1 MRLLRAVLARAPLL
15 AALACGGGDLVLPS
29 ESGPA
34 RIVIVGGNEQDGSAG
49 SALADPLVVRVVD
62 AQDRAISGVRVAFEL
77 AAGTT
82 TGQVIPDTVLTDN
95 GGLAAAEWVL
105 GSGAGA
111 QEVDAKVVGET
122 LTVRF
127 TASAAPG
134 TASRLALVSGDGQT
148 APVGTALP
156 DSLVVRVEDPFGNPV
171 AGVAVGWTADVGSVS
186 PASAV
191 SDADG
196 LAAARR
202 ILGAVAGGQTA
213 VATAPGLTGSPLT
226 FTHTAV
232 PGTAASLV
240 LISGSGQTGDPGTQ
254 LPEPLV
260 VRLVDESG
268 NGIPGQ
274 AVTWIVA
281 TGGGVVDPGTSQTD
295 AEGFASARW
304 TLGPSTGT
312 NTLNAVVS
320 GVGVVGFVANGTN
333 GGGGGGGGGSG
344 PSASQ
349 STVRAEP
356 TSIQAV
362 NGIATITVTVRD
374 GGGAP
379 VSGASVTLAASGS
392 GNTLTQPA
400 GTTGSD
406 GIATGTLRSSVPGT
420 KVVSAT
426 VNGSIQVNQTAQVTV
441 TLAPAARV
449 ELLEG
454 DGQTAP
460 AGSAVDVRP
469 AVRVVDDLG
478 QPVAGFGVTFVVT
491 GGGGSVDG
499 ASQTTNSDG
508 VARVG
513 PGSWTL
519 GTVPGT
525 NTLEARAGALQGS
538 PVVFTAE
545 GESTPSRFVFLT
557 QPQNVDE
564 DEVLNPAVQVAVV
577 DAAGNVVPIS
587 GIAIRVDLLRA
598 NGPTAN
604 SRLEGVRTVDTMD
617 GVAVFSDLRV
627 NNDENGYRLRA
638 SSPDLPG
645 IAPVVSD
652 AFNVD

>member
-1 MRLLRAVLARAPLL
+1 
-15 AALACGGGDLVLPS
+15 
-29 ESGPA
+29 
-34 RIVIVGGNEQDGSAG
+34 
-49 SALADPLVVRVVD
+49 
-62 AQDRAISGVRVAFEL
+62 
-77 AAGTT
+77 
-82 TGQVIPDTVLTDN
+82 
-95 GGLAAAEWVL
+95 
-105 GSGAGA
+105 
-111 QEVDAKVVGET
+111 VDAKVVGET

-478 QPVAGFGVTFVVT
+478 DPVAGFGVTFVVT

-604 SRLEGVRTVDTMD
+604 SRLEGVRTVDTVD